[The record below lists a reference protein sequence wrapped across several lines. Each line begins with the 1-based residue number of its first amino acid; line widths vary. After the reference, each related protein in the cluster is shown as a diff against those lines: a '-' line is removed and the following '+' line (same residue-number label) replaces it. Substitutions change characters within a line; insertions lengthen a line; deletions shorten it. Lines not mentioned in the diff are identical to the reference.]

1 MAVWV
6 DPILPSNRKKQEEKN
21 VIDVKNLVK
30 QYGDH
35 VAVND
40 LTFHVDKGQIY
51 GFLGANGAGKS
62 TTMNMMTGY
71 LAPTGGTIVI
81 NGHDIM
87 EEPEAAKASIGYLP
101 EIPPLYVDMT
111 VLEYLDFCAE
121 LKKLPKATRESQ
133 VDQVIELVHIE
144 DVANRLI
151 KNLSKGYRQRVG
163 LAQAILGMPPVIIL
177 DEPTVGLDP
186 RQIIEIREIIRGLGK
201 DHTVILSSHI
211 MQEVSAVCDHVMII
225 AKGKLV
231 ATGSPEELSK
241 MLAGDNTYRMTIKGE
256 KETIETALKKIPEI
270 RSVSFSDSSEEGCL
284 DVVVKADESKD
295 IREDMFMELAASRC
309 PVMQMSHENVS
320 LEDIFL
326 ELTENADA
334 SAESAAKEPEK
345 DTTESEQD
353 AEESKKDSKGSDS
366 EGSGVKLEKEEA

>member
-1 MAVWV
+1 M
-6 DPILPSNRKKQEEKN
+6 
-21 VIDVKNLVK
+21 IDVKNLVK
-30 QYGDH
+30 RYGDH

-71 LAPTGGTIVI
+71 LSPTGGTIVI

-101 EIPPLYVDMT
+101 EIPPLYMDMT

-121 LKKLPKATRESQ
+121 LKRLPKASREHS
-133 VDQVIELVHIE
+133 VDEVIEMVHIE

-151 KNLSKGYRQRVG
+151 KNLSKGYKQRVG

-186 RQIIEIREIIRGLGK
+186 RQIIEIREIIRSLGK

-231 ATGSPEELSK
+231 ATGSPEELSR

-256 KETIETALKKIPEI
+256 KERIEEALGKIPEI
-270 RSVSFSDSSEEGCL
+270 KSVSFGDSSDEGCL
-284 DVVVKADESKD
+284 EVVVKADDSKD

-309 PVMQMSHENVS
+309 PVMQMSHESVS

-326 ELTENADA
+326 ELTENAETAAPPA
-334 SAESAAKEPEK
+334 SE
-345 DTTESEQD
+345 
-353 AEESKKDSKGSDS
+353 
-366 EGSGVKLEKEEA
+366 EKEEAGNREGSEETEEAGDGSSDPGDTSEKESETSGVDLKKEEA